1 MTSAEGSLF
10 DAVPQPTND
19 VLSDDVPAKSGD
31 GSGEGSLSAD
41 ELQGLTVPLLKGRL
55 KARGLRVG
63 GLKAE
68 LVARLLDAPA
78 EPSPAALDADADAD
92 ADALLGEVDSHVPI
106 TLALALAPTLTYHP
120 DPDQVDSHLHASLVV
135 ATGVH
140 ELEALLPR
148 KILDTALGRG
158 RYKAKADIS
167 PSPNPNPNSN
177 PNPNPNSSPRP

>member
-1 MTSAEGSLF
+1 MGLGGFGGVGSKGPPTLRGLRFNNALLARFPIPAGMLITLWGFASAGLTHRLATVPLQACTMSRPAVHCCMTSAEGSLF

-78 EPSPAALDADADAD
+78 EPSPAALDADANAD
-92 ADALLGEVDSHVPI
+92 ADAELR
-106 TLALALAPTLTYHP
+106 
-120 DPDQVDSHLHASLVV
+120 ASKKK
-135 ATGVH
+135 
-140 ELEALLPR
+140 ELEAGIFFML
-148 KILDTALGRG
+148 
-158 RYKAKADIS
+158 IS
-167 PSPNPNPNSN
+167 GP
-177 PNPNPNSSPRP
+177 